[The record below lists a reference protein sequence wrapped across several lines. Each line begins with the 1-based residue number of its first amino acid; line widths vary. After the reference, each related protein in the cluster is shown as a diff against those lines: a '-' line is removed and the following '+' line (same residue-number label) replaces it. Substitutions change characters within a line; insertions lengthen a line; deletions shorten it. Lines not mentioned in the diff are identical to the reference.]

1 MFVIRPVRQ
10 HEGPAIEK
18 LVKHVSL
25 GITSLP
31 RSRELIEHRINQSI
45 KAFSQVN
52 LNQPVNEK
60 YLFAFEDT
68 KTAEIIG
75 VCGIYSKTGIDE
87 PLYFYRIKTI
97 YEKSDSLPL
106 STDIKVLVPIYY
118 PHGPSEIGSLFLKPQ
133 FRKEGIGR
141 LLSLSRFLFMA
152 TFPERFDQ
160 KVFALMRAF
169 HDKEQHFP
177 FWEGVGRHFIAMEY
191 GQFIE
196 IRHQRE
202 HFIQNVLAKYPVYVS
217 LLTKDTQEAIG
228 RIHPNTQPALTMLMK
243 EGFYLTDEIDLFDGG
258 PKVEAITSEIRTIK
272 KSRVATVEDITARE
286 FNSPRYL
293 ISNLNLDFRACQ
305 GTMGVHENAK
315 VALNKDTADAL
326 SIKIGDKIRYI
337 CVSED

>member
-1 MFVIRPVRQ
+1 MTDLPAAYELYDQFKRGSADTRQ
-10 HEGPAIEK
+10 I
-18 LVKHVSL
+18 L
-25 GITSLP
+25 
-31 RSRELIEHRINQSI
+31 
-45 KAFSQVN
+45 SQYTN
-52 LNQPVNEK
+52 
-60 YLFAFEDT
+60 
-68 KTAEIIG
+68 
-75 VCGIYSKTGIDE
+75 
-87 PLYFYRIKTI
+87 R
-97 YEKSDSLPL
+97 
-106 STDIKVLVPIYY
+106 
-118 PHGPSEIGSLFLKPQ
+118 GSFL
-133 FRKEGIGR
+133 
-141 LLSLSRFLFMA
+141 A
-152 TFPERFDQ
+152 
-160 KVFALMRAF
+160 V
-169 HDKEQHFP
+169 
-177 FWEGVGRHFIAMEY
+177 
-191 GQFIE
+191 
-196 IRHQRE
+196 
-202 HFIQNVLAKYPVYVS
+202 AKYPVYVS